1 MFKSLL
7 PKEYGFYGNFDE
19 LIDYACKA
27 SEKFLQAANG
37 TEDLELASELIK
49 TIEVDADKVLKQA
62 KENLH
67 KTFITP
73 FDRNDI
79 FALLK
84 RIDSITD
91 QIKSSAIRMFF
102 YEVGTI
108 RPEIKE
114 FAEIL
119 HTCTVLLKEAIGG
132 LEKVSKTG
140 SVRILEI
147 CEQIHTEEHRADIIL
162 KRGISSLFKETDA
175 ISIIKWKEIYERLEK
190 ATDKCSNVASLIENI
205 IIDNN

>member
-7 PKEYGFYGNFDE
+7 PKEYGFYTNFNE
-19 LIDYACKA
+19 LIDYAC
-27 SEKFLQAANG
+27 Q
-37 TEDLELASELIK
+37 ASELFLSAANEQLDLQSASEQIK
-49 TIEVDADKVLKQA
+49 TIETEADKIAKQA

-79 FALLK
+79 LALVK
-84 RIDSITD
+84 RTDSITD
-91 QIKSSAIRMFF
+91 QINSSATRMFF
-102 YEVGTI
+102 YEVGAI
-108 RPEIKE
+108 RPEIKK
-114 FAEIL
+114 FAVIL
-119 HTCTVLLKEAIGG
+119 NTCTTLLKEAIGG

-140 SVRILEI
+140 STRILEI
-147 CEQIHTEEHRADIIL
+147 CEQVHKEEHKADTIL
-162 KRGISSLFKETDA
+162 KEGISSLFKESDA

-190 ATDKCSNVASLIENI
+190 ATDKCEVVASLIESI

>member
-7 PKEYGFYGNFDE
+7 PKEYGFYLNFND

-27 SEKFLQAANG
+27 SELFLLAAN
-37 TEDLELASELIK
+37 EQLDLQSASEQIK
-49 TIEVDADKVLKQA
+49 VLETESDKVAKTA

-79 FALLK
+79 FALIK
-84 RIDSITD
+84 RTDSITD
-91 QIKSSAIRMFF
+91 QINSTAMRMFF
-102 YEVGTI
+102 YEVGAI
-108 RPEIKE
+108 RSEVKE
-114 FAEIL
+114 FAVIL
-119 HTCTVLLKEAIGG
+119 NTCTKILKEAIGG

-140 SVRILEI
+140 SIRILEI
-147 CEQIHTEEHRADIIL
+147 CEQIHKEEHKADTIL
-162 KRGISSLFKETDA
+162 KEGISSLFKESDA

-190 ATDKCSNVASLIENI
+190 ATDKCEIVASLIESI